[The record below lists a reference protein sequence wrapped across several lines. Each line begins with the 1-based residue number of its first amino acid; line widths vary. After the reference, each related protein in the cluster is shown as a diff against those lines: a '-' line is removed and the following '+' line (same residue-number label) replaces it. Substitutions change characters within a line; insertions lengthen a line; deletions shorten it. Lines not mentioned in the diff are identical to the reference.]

1 MSQIQT
7 TSPIC
12 PDALSDDHIAQFH
25 EFGYLAFEEV
35 FTPDEVAAACA
46 ALSEITIGLLERAR
60 EGGADIKENP
70 NATRNYAGRQVVD
83 PNTGFGIH
91 FEAGIDPLALPV
103 EEAELKFRKLH
114 GYHREH
120 QTFVDLTRHP
130 RVAGFISQLIGEEA
144 ILKAEMALSKPP
156 FIGSEK
162 PWHQDNAYFNW
173 LPLEKVATAW
183 LALDDATVENGCMH
197 VLPGGHKLGALRHHH
212 TIDCEIFP
220 DRIDRNQAL
229 PVPLKAGGATVP
241 ISRRQ
246 HRGRVQ
252 GRVRAGLRRSRW
264 HPRQLRIGA
273 RERLSAYGI
282 CRSFGNIPGDDAP
295 RHVAPHAALPAQ
307 R

>member
-35 FTPDEVAAACA
+35 LAPDEVAAACA

-83 PNTGFGIH
+83 PDTGFGIH
-91 FEAGIDPLALPV
+91 FEAGIDPLALPA

-173 LPLEKVATAW
+173 LPLEKVATSW

-220 DRIDRNQAL
+220 DRIDRSQAL
-229 PVPLKAGGATVP
+229 PVPLNAGGAMFFSAMLPHQTPPNSTAERRRALQFQYRGVSTEAV
-241 ISRRQ
+241 SREEF
-246 HRGRVQ
+246 GRVFAEAD
-252 GRVRAGLRRSRW
+252 GTPAS
-264 HPRQLRIGA
+264 
-273 RERLSAYGI
+273 
-282 CRSFGNIPGDDAP
+282 C
-295 RHVAPHAALPAQ
+295 ALAHENG
-307 R
+307 

>member
-1 MSQIQT
+1 M
-7 TSPIC
+7 
-12 PDALSDDHIAQFH
+12 
-25 EFGYLAFEEV
+25 
-35 FTPDEVAAACA
+35 
-46 ALSEITIGLLERAR
+46 
-60 EGGADIKENP
+60 
-70 NATRNYAGRQVVD
+70 
-83 PNTGFGIH
+83 
-91 FEAGIDPLALPV
+91 PV

-220 DRIDRNQAL
+220 DRIDRSQAL
-229 PVPLKAGGATVP
+229 PVPLKAGGAMFFSAMLPHQTPPNSTAERRRALQFQYRGVSTEAV
-241 ISRRQ
+241 SREEF
-246 HRGRVQ
+246 GRVFAEAD
-252 GRVRAGLRRSRW
+252 GTPAS
-264 HPRQLRIGA
+264 
-273 RERLSAYGI
+273 
-282 CRSFGNIPGDDAP
+282 C
-295 RHVAPHAALPAQ
+295 ALAHENG
-307 R
+307 

>member
-35 FTPDEVAAACA
+35 LAPDEVAAACA

-83 PNTGFGIH
+83 PDTGFGIH
-91 FEAGIDPLALPV
+91 FEAGIDPLALPAK
-103 EEAELKFRKLH
+103 EAELKFRKLH

-120 QTFVDLTRHP
+120 QNFVDLTRHP

-183 LALDDATVENGCMH
+183 LALDDATVANGCMH

-220 DRIDRNQAL
+220 DRIDRSQAFPL
-229 PVPLKAGGATVP
+229 PLKAGGAMFFSAMLPHQTPPNSTAERRRALQFQYRGVSTEAV
-241 ISRRQ
+241 SR
-246 HRGRVQ
+246 
-252 GRVRAGLRRSRW
+252 
-264 HPRQLRIGA
+264 
-273 RERLSAYGI
+273 EE
-282 CRSFGNIPGDDAP
+282 FGQVFAEADGTPASC
-295 RHVAPHAALPAQ
+295 ALAHENG
-307 R
+307 